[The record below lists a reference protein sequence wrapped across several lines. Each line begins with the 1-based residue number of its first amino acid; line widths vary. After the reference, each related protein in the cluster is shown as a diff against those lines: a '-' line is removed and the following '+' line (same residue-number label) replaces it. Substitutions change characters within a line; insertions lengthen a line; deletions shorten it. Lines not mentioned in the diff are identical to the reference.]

1 MGLYGGDTSVKPDK
15 KIGKAAMESAKL
27 GRDYLDWMKDRAK
40 ITDRWSAVDRR
51 RQQTV
56 FQPLQDRFIRE
67 AQLHDTPGRQ
77 KMAANEAR
85 ADVFQ
90 GAKVQNDAMDRE
102 LASMGVDPRSGRW
115 GSIRRS
121 MGIDTGLAAAGASNM
136 ARNRVRAEG
145 RALRADAINLGSG
158 LAVNPLSSF
167 QAGSQALASG
177 INGAQ
182 QGISNQIQGLS
193 ANQNVRI
200 ANAQTAAQGQG
211 AMFEG
216 LGTLAGFAMFS
227 DENSKVKKK
236 PARGVLE
243 AVREMPAKSWEYDPA
258 AERGDGGGVPH
269 IGPMAQ
275 DWKKAT
281 GTGDGTSIPIVDAVG
296 VTLAAVQEL
305 DKKVTRIARGLP
317 QVEKDAAPA
326 RPEKKTSA
334 RVARGLPDIARAA

>member
-27 GRDYLDWMKDRAK
+27 GRDFLSWMKDRAK
-40 ITDRWSAVDRR
+40 VTDRWSTTDRR

-56 FQPLQDRFIRE
+56 FQPLQDRFIRD
-67 AQLHDTPGRQ
+67 AQHHDTPGRQ
-77 KMAANEAR
+77 RMAAAEAR
-85 ADVFQ
+85 ADVLQ
-90 GAKVQNDAMDRE
+90 GAKSQNDAMDRD

-121 MGIDTGLAAAGASNM
+121 MGIDAGLAAAGASNM

-145 RALRADAINLGSG
+145 RALKADAINMGSG
-158 LAVNPLSSF
+158 LAVSPLSSF
-167 QAGSQALASG
+167 VAGSQALASG

-182 QGISNQIQGLS
+182 QGLQTQIQGLA
-193 ANQNVRI
+193 ANQNVNI
-200 ANAQTAAQGQG
+200 ANAQTSAQGQG

-227 DENSKVKKK
+227 DEDSKVKKK
-236 PARGVLE
+236 PARGVLD

-281 GTGDGTSIPIVDAVG
+281 GTGDGTSIPVVDAIG

-305 DKKVTRIARGLP
+305 DQKVSRIARGLP
-317 QVEKDAAPA
+317 KGAADAAPA
-326 RPEKKTSA
+326 RPEKKA
-334 RVARGLPDIARAA
+334 GGRVARGLPDVRRAA